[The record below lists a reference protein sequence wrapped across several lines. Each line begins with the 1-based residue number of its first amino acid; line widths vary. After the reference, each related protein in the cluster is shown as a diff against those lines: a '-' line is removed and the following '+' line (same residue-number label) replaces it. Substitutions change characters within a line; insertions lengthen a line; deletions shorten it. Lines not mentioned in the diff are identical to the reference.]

1 MNPSLDIR
9 RGIAVVLLDA
19 PPVNALGSALRTA
32 LYERIGAALDHPHVR
47 GIVLAGSTPRAFSA
61 GADIAEFGTADGTA
75 FPSLNDLIERIEN
88 ARVPVVAAIGGFALG
103 GGLELALGC
112 HARVALAGANVGL
125 PEITLGLM
133 PGAGGTQ
140 RLPRLIGRAAAHEF
154 IAAGRPWRAD
164 AAQRA
169 GIVDAVLDTDLVEGA
184 VTWLAARIEFG
195 LALPRTCDRQL
206 PAGDDGVPAI
216 KTVRANSYALP
227 LEAIGHAVEAAGA
240 LPFRQ
245 GIALEKTLFEMLVA
259 RPESA
264 ALRYAFFAE
273 RRAAT
278 IDDPLAKAAQAREI
292 GSVGIVGAG
301 TMGAGI
307 ATCFANACMAVQLF
321 DAKPESLE
329 RGMASIRA
337 YFAQQVDKGRLA
349 AADAERRVACVTPVT
364 EMEALASSDLVVEA
378 VFEDLDVKRNVF
390 AALDAVL
397 RPGAILATNTSTLDV
412 NAIAGFTARPRDVV
426 GLHFFSPAPV
436 MKLLEI
442 VRGDATAPD
451 VLVTAQALA
460 RRLGKVGVVSGVC
473 DGFIG
478 NRMWHQYLRQAARVV
493 ELGATPQQVD
503 AALERWGFAMGPFR
517 VADLA
522 GLDVGYLIRQRQQ
535 REFPDVRWPAWLDR
549 VSETGRLGQKGGRGI
564 YRYDT
569 GRRGGETDPE
579 VDALIAASRVAA
591 GVELRAFGDDEIVE
605 WCTHALIVEGARL
618 LEEGIAQ
625 RGSDVDAVFLN
636 GYGFPRQRGGPLFHA
651 DALGLHAV
659 AATLLDRAKHEEPAF
674 WRAPTLLLDLAARK
688 RKLSGFSHGGAVTD
702 EAAKETV
709 R

>member
-1 MNPSLDIR
+1 MNASLDMR
-9 RGIAVVLLDA
+9 RGIAVVLLDS
-19 PPVNALGSALRTA
+19 PPVNALGLALRTS
-32 LYERIGAALDHPHVR
+32 LYERIGTVLEHPEVR

-61 GADIAEFGTADGTA
+61 GPDIAEFGTAASTA

-88 ARVPVVAAIGGFALG
+88 ARVPVVAAIDGFALG
-103 GGLELALGC
+103 GGMELALGC
-112 HARVALAGANVGL
+112 HARVASSGANLGL

-140 RLPRLIGRAAAHEF
+140 RLPRLIGHAAACAF
-154 IAAGRPWRAD
+154 IAAGRPQRAE
-164 AAQRA
+164 AAQQA
-169 GIVDAVLDTDLVEGA
+169 GIVDAVVDGELLDAA
-184 VTWLAARIEFG
+184 VNWLATRLESG
-195 LALPRTCDRQL
+195 PALLRTCDRPL
-206 PAGDDGVPAI
+206 PADGGGDPVKAA
-216 KTVRANSYALP
+216 RAKGYALP
-227 LEAIGHAVEAAGA
+227 LEAIDRAIDAAGA
-240 LPFRQ
+240 LPFDQ
-245 GIALEKTLFEMLVA
+245 GLALEQTLFEGLVA

-278 IDDPLAKAAQAREI
+278 IDDPLAKTARAREI
-292 GSVGIVGAG
+292 SVIGVVGAG

-307 ATCFANACMAVQLF
+307 ATCFANAGMTVRLF
-321 DAKPESLE
+321 DAKLDSLA
-329 RGMASIRA
+329 RGMASIHA
-337 YFAQQVDKGRLA
+337 YFTQQGEKGRLA
-349 AADAERRVACVTPVT
+349 APEAERRIACVTPVT
-364 EMEALASSDLVVEA
+364 AITELASVDLVVEA
-378 VFEDLDVKRNVF
+378 VFEDLEVKREVF
-390 AALDAVL
+390 ASLDAVL

-412 NAIAGFTARPRDVV
+412 NAIAAFTGRPGDVV

-442 VRGDATAPD
+442 VRGDVTAPD

-478 NRMWHQYLRQAARVV
+478 NRMWHEYLRQAARVV

-503 AALERWGFAMGPFR
+503 VALEQWGFAMGPFR

-535 REFPDVRWPAWLDR
+535 REFPGTRWPAWLDR

-569 GRRGGETDPE
+569 GWRGGEPDAE
-579 VDALIAASRVAA
+579 IDALIAACRVAA
-591 GVELRAFGDDEIVE
+591 DIAPRTFSDDEIVE

-618 LEEGIAQ
+618 LGEGIAQ

-636 GYGFPRQRGGPLFHA
+636 GYGFPRHRGGPLFHA
-651 DALGLHAV
+651 DELGLRRVIAALQAHAQ
-659 AATLLDRAKHEEPAF
+659 REEPAF
-674 WRAPTLLLDLAARK
+674 WQAPALLSDLAAQGQ
-688 RKLSGFSHGGAVTD
+688 KLSAFGHAD
-702 EAAKETV
+702 QRRDDARKETV